1 MPSTKPETDT
11 ANPERALDRALK
23 DTFPASDPPAATSFT
38 PPVSGNTAPDE
49 EDTVAAWLVISR
61 GCADKPLDQWRSC
74 GQSRWVSQ
82 NVPALF
88 ASLTPAA
95 ALLEALVNQD
105 LAEASDAWGLVCL
118 RLPAEAMSRLDTPP
132 DSWRERPYRAEVR
145 RCGDRWALEQQS
157 LALRVPSALCPGE
170 YNVLLNTLH
179 PQFSGIERG
188 DVEPLEIDS
197 RLRRG

>member
-1 MPSTKPETDT
+1 MPSTRPELE
-11 ANPERALDRALK
+11 PVPSERALDRALK

-38 PPVSGNTAPDE
+38 PPVEAHTAE
-49 EDTVAAWLVISR
+49 EEQVTAWLVVSR

-74 GQSRWVSQ
+74 GQARWVTQ

-95 ALLEALVNQD
+95 AMLEALVNQD
-105 LAEASDAWGLVCL
+105 LAEVPDSWVLVGLK
-118 RLPAEAMSRLDTPP
+118 LPAERMLRLDTPP
-132 DSWRERPYRAEVR
+132 ENWRERPYRAEVR
-145 RCGDRWALEQQS
+145 RHGDRWALEHQS

-170 YNVLLNTLH
+170 FNVLLNTLH
-179 PQFSGIERG
+179 PDFAQVVRG
-188 DVEPLEIDS
+188 EPEPLEIDP

>member
-1 MPSTKPETDT
+1 MPSTKPELDT

-38 PPVSGNTAPDE
+38 PPVASVPEDE
-49 EDTVAAWLVISR
+49 ELVTAWLVVSR
-61 GCADKPLDQWRSC
+61 GCADKPVEQWRSC
-74 GQSRWVSQ
+74 GQSRWVTP

-88 ASLTPAA
+88 ASLSPAA

-105 LAEASDAWGLVCL
+105 LAEMPDSWVLVGLK
-118 RLPAEAMSRLDTPP
+118 LPATRMLRLDTPP
-132 DSWRERPYRAEVR
+132 EHWRERPYRAEVR
-145 RCGDRWALEQQS
+145 RCGDRWALEHQS

-179 PQFSGIERG
+179 PDFAAVERG
-188 DVEPLEIDS
+188 EPEPLEIDP
-197 RLRRG
+197 RLRRA

>member
-38 PPVSGNTAPDE
+38 PPVSAGAAPDAQ
-49 EDTVAAWLVISR
+49 DTVAAWLVISR
-61 GCADKPLDQWRSC
+61 GCADKPLEQWRSC
-74 GQSRWVSQ
+74 GQSRWVSP

-88 ASLTPAA
+88 ASLSPAS
-95 ALLEALVNQD
+95 ALLEALVSQD
-105 LAEASDAWGLVCL
+105 LAEAPDSWGLVCL
-118 RLPAEAMSRLDTPP
+118 RLPAEHMVRLDTPP
-132 DSWRERPYRAEVR
+132 ENWKERPYRADVR
-145 RCGDRWALEQQS
+145 RCGDRWALEHQS

-170 YNVLLNTLH
+170 YHVLLNTLH
-179 PQFSGIERG
+179 PAFREVERG
-188 DVEPLEIDS
+188 DVEPLDIDS

>member
-1 MPSTKPETDT
+1 MPSTKPELDT

-38 PPVSGNTAPDE
+38 PPVASVPE
-49 EDTVAAWLVISR
+49 EEELVTAWLVVSR
-61 GCADKPLDQWRSC
+61 GCADKPVDQWRSC
-74 GQSRWVSQ
+74 GQARWVTP

-105 LAEASDAWGLVCL
+105 LGEMPDSLLLVGLK
-118 RLPAEAMSRLDTPP
+118 LPATRMLRLDTPP
-132 DSWRERPYRAEVR
+132 EHWKDRPYRADVR
-145 RCGDRWALEQQS
+145 RCGDRWALEHQS

-170 YNVLLNTLH
+170 FNVLLNTAH
-179 PQFSGIERG
+179 PDFTGVQRG
-188 DVEPLEIDS
+188 EPEPLEIDP
-197 RLRRG
+197 RLRRA

>member
-61 GCADKPLDQWRSC
+61 GCADKPLEQWRSC

-132 DSWRERPYRAEVR
+132 DSWRERLLLQRPAVARAARSERAVPGRIQRAAQHAAPAVFRDRAGR
-145 RCGDRWALEQQS
+145 RGAAGDRFAPAPWLT
-157 LALRVPSALCPGE
+157 RPD
-170 YNVLLNTLH
+170 
-179 PQFSGIERG
+179 R
-188 DVEPLEIDS
+188 
-197 RLRRG
+197 